1 MQNQTHAQECPAVD
15 GFGCHCDEYPNTA
28 ADLLGATVDRLAVIK
43 AEVYRLQAEEAALR
57 ADLIESGA
65 DLIEGTYH
73 RAAITYNTTRTTTNW
88 RAIAEHMKP
97 SRQLIKAHTTTG
109 EPFDTVKVSAKKTS

>member
-1 MQNQTHAQECPAVD
+1 MQTQTHTTSRPAKQQPD
-15 GFGCHCDEYPNTA
+15 NEA
-28 ADLLGATVDRLAVIK
+28 RDLLAATVDRLAMIK
-43 AEVYRLQAEEAALR
+43 AEIHRLQTEENALR

-88 RAIAEHMKP
+88 RAVAEHMKP

-109 EPFDTVKVSAKKTS
+109 EPFDTVKISAKKTS